1 MRKIILMSFLFITTM
16 LSAQKPVELLLWPN
30 GAPNNNGLTGTEE
43 DLNGGRVANVVNP
56 SITVYRAQKPNG
68 MAIIMCPGGGYAR
81 LAMNHE
87 GHDMASWFTTQG
99 ITYVV
104 LKYRMP
110 NGNYEVPLSDAEQA
124 IRLVREHAAEW
135 GINPQRVGI
144 MGASAGG
151 HLAASLASL
160 YSSDKTR
167 PDFQILFYPVISMQ
181 KGVTHGGS
189 RQNLIGENPSQE
201 LEQKYSL
208 ERQVSPRSPQAF
220 IMLSSD
226 DGAVPPINGIGYF
239 LALRDQKV
247 PASLHVYPTGGHGW
261 GFRDNFTYKRQWTG
275 ELEKWLR
282 DGLEFPATEPNPKK

>member
-1 MRKIILMSFLFITTM
+1 MKKILILSFLFMTTM
-16 LSAQKPVELLLWPN
+16 LSAQKPIELLLWPN
-30 GAPNNNGLTGTEE
+30 GAPNSNGLTGTEE
-43 DLNGGRVANVVNP
+43 DLNGGRVANVIKP
-56 SITVYRAQKPNG
+56 SITVYPAAKPNG

-87 GHDMASWFTTQG
+87 GHDMAPWFNTQG

-124 IRLVREHAAEW
+124 IRLVREHATEW

-151 HLAASLASL
+151 HLAASLATL

-167 PDFQILFYPVISMQ
+167 PDFQILFYPVISMIN
-181 KGVTHGGS
+181 GVTHGGS
-189 RQNLIGENPSQE
+189 RGNLLGANPSQE

-208 ERQVSPRSPQAF
+208 ERQVSARSPQAF

-226 DGAVPPINGIGYF
+226 DSAVPPINGIGYY
-239 LALRDQKV
+239 LALREQKV

-261 GFRDNFTYKRQWTG
+261 GFRDNFTYKRQWTE

-282 DGLEFPATEPNPKK
+282 DGLVFSNN

>member
-30 GAPNNNGLTGTEE
+30 GAPNSNGLTGTEE

-181 KGVTHGGS
+181 IGVTHGGS